1 MVDIL
6 LQSLYKDMINIKPKI
21 KIILIKETIKEEGD
35 IEVIKEGIITIKKIL
50 MNHTINIIKKGI
62 MDKTSNMKKDTN
74 IISHKISLII
84 NLMNMRMIIKMIGQ
98 EAIINPIKDTK
109 KDIIEILSICKMV
122 KWLIEKC

>member
-1 MVDIL
+1 
-6 LQSLYKDMINIKPKI
+6 MINIKPKI